1 MIDRRSSIGFIGL
14 GVMGKSMATHL
25 LAAGHPLHL
34 YNRTRS
40 KADDLVAKGAIWHD
54 TVADVARASKIVCT
68 IVGFPSDV
76 EEVYLGPDGILENIE
91 SGSIVIDLTTS
102 KPMLAQQLAETAR
115 ARGVGAL
122 DAPVSGGD
130 RGARD
135 AKLSIM
141 VGGER
146 ADFEAAQPIL
156 SLMGTPVYQG
166 PAGSGQHTKMC
177 NQIAVA
183 GTMMGVCESLAY
195 AVRSGLDPK
204 TVLQSIE
211 HGAAASWA
219 LSVLSPR
226 ILDGDFAPGFFIK
239 HFIKDMGIA
248 IESAEEMNLSLPA
261 LSLAKS
267 LYEQL
272 AAGGNGDLGTQALFT
287 LLSET

>member
-1 MIDRRSSIGFIGL
+1 MIDPSSSIGFIGL
-14 GVMGKSMATHL
+14 GVMGKSMANHL
-25 LAAGHPLHL
+25 LTAGHPLHL

-40 KADDLVAKGAIWHD
+40 KADDLVAKGATWHD
-54 TVADVARASKIVCT
+54 TVAGVARASKLVCT

-76 EEVYLGPDGILENIE
+76 EEIYLGPNGVLENIE

-102 KPMLAQQLAETAR
+102 KPMLARRLADAAR

-146 ADFEAAQPIL
+146 GDFEAALPVL

-183 GTMMGVCESLAY
+183 GTMMGVCESLTY
-195 AVRSGLDPK
+195 AVRSGLNPK

-226 ILDGDFAPGFFIK
+226 ILAGDFAPGFFVK

-248 IESAEEMNLSLPA
+248 IESAEEMKLSLPA

-272 AAGGNGDLGTQALFT
+272 AADGKGDLGTQALFT

>member
-130 RGARD
+130 RGARE

>member
-1 MIDRRSSIGFIGL
+1 MIDTTTPIGFIGL
-14 GVMGKSMATHL
+14 GVMGKSMAGHF
-25 LAAGHPLHL
+25 LAAGHPLHV

-40 KADDLVAKGAIWHD
+40 KADDLVANGATWHD
-54 TVADVARASKIVCT
+54 TVAGVARAATVVCT

-76 EEVYLGPDGILENIE
+76 EDVCLGPDGILENVE
-91 SGSIVIDLTTS
+91 PGSIVIDLTTS
-102 KPMLAQQLAETAR
+102 RPMLAQRLAETGR
-115 ARGVGAL
+115 SRGVGVL

-130 RGARD
+130 RGARE
-135 AKLSIM
+135 ASLSIM
-141 VGGER
+141 VGGDR
-146 ADFEAAQPIL
+146 ADFDAAQPLL
-156 SLMGTPVYQG
+156 SLMGKPVYQG

-195 AVRSGLDPK
+195 AVRSGLDPR

-226 ILDGDFAPGFFIK
+226 ILSGDFAPGFFVK

-248 IESAEEMNLSLPA
+248 IESAEEMGLSLPA

-272 AAGGNGDLGTQALFT
+272 AADGKGDLGTQALFT
-287 LLSET
+287 LLSEG

>member
-130 RGARD
+130 RGARE

-146 ADFEAAQPIL
+146 ADFEAAQPVL

>member
-1 MIDRRSSIGFIGL
+1 MINRSSPIGFIGL
-14 GVMGKSMATHL
+14 GVMGKSMADHL
-25 LAAGHPLHL
+25 LAAGHPLHV

-54 TVADVARASKIVCT
+54 TVAEVARASTVVCT

-76 EEVYLGPDGILENIE
+76 EEVYLGPNGILENIA

-102 KPMLAQQLAETAR
+102 KPMLAQRLADTAR

-130 RGARD
+130 RGARE

-141 VGGER
+141 VGGDR
-146 ADFEAAQPIL
+146 VDFESSQPVL
-156 SLMGTPVYQG
+156 SLMGNPVYQG

-183 GTMMGVCESLAY
+183 GTMLGVCESLAY

-226 ILDGDFAPGFFIK
+226 ILSGDFAPGFFIK

-248 IESAEEMNLSLPA
+248 IESAEEMGLSLPA

-272 AAGGNGDLGTQALFT
+272 AADGKGDLGTQALFT
-287 LLSET
+287 LLAGS

>member
-146 ADFEAAQPIL
+146 ADFEAAQPVL